1 MTEPAGRFRGRRRGE
16 EGCEAMHPAKW
27 ASEESEIALREF
39 ARGLGASTA
48 TDLLFYSWRG
58 EPVDSAA
65 IARRAEVA
73 VAHRRAEG
81 ALSEFFGL
89 LAEEVARAPDGP
101 APVEMPVA
109 LRDLLAK
116 ALIHLGAGGAL

>member
-1 MTEPAGRFRGRRRGE
+1 MNGPAAGRSETRDQTGE
-16 EGCEAMHPAKW
+16 REL
-27 ASEESEIALREF
+27 ALREF

-58 EPVDSAA
+58 EPVGPVE

-73 VAHRRAEG
+73 AAHQQAQL
-81 ALSEFFGL
+81 ALGEFFAL
-89 LAEEVARAPDGP
+89 LIEEIAQARAGP

>member
-1 MTEPAGRFRGRRRGE
+1 MTEPAGRAGDGRPP
-16 EGCEAMHPAKW
+16 EGGGRAAYPAKW
-27 ASEESEIALREF
+27 ASEDSEIALREF
-39 ARGLGASTA
+39 ARGLGTSTA
-48 TDLLFYSWRG
+48 TDLLFYAWRG
-58 EPVDSAA
+58 EPVDAAA

-73 VAHRRAEG
+73 VAHRKAEL
-81 ALSEFFGL
+81 ALGEFFGL
-89 LAEEVARAPDGP
+89 LVEEVARAHDGP